1 MEMIE
6 SQTIFSSLTAL
17 LLGLSVSLCSW
28 AQPPDSDFGDALQ
41 FFPGPLLP
49 LGLVAGSTPKAGAP
63 NNAAGWRLT
72 EGDLHG
78 GGDWWALVC
87 ERGCSLYATQL
98 KVSNPRQDTR
108 HGARPDSQLLYW
120 SPLPHGLNKLPP
132 RQSLDASTPSKAA
145 GDAPPEASPP
155 APTLIGLFK
164 PVRANTALRF
174 KAGAVKTWLHAGM
187 DAYPPNGRIGGME
200 IRIPLDGE
208 PEALLVPRV
217 FPRKAG
223 PEQEKRKRPEDIATL
238 ELRAY
243 GKRQALAGYHL
254 ESYGDGFD
262 STEIL
267 RWAGDLD
274 GDGQLDLIISHDKH
288 DVDVAVYLSSMAQPG
303 ELVGLAGRLQQR
315 HADTAGN

>member
-6 SQTIFSSLTAL
+6 SKTMASSLTAV
-17 LLGLSVSLCSW
+17 LLGLSVSLNSW
-28 AQPPDSDFGDALQ
+28 AQPPDSDFENVLQ
-41 FFPGPLLP
+41 FFPGPLMP
-49 LGLVAGSTPKAGAP
+49 LGLVAGRTPKAGAP
-63 NNAAGWRLT
+63 NNAAGWRLA

-98 KVSNPRQDTR
+98 KVANPRQDAR
-108 HGARPDSQLLYW
+108 HGAHPDSQLLYW

-132 RQSLDASTPSKAA
+132 LQSLDASTPSKAP
-145 GDAPPEASPP
+145 GNAPPEVSPLV
-155 APTLIGLFK
+155 PTLIGLFK
-164 PVRANTALRF
+164 PVRANMALRF
-174 KAGAVKTWLHAGM
+174 KAGVVTTWLHAGM
-187 DAYPPNGRIGGME
+187 DTYPPSGRIGNLE
-200 IRIPLDGE
+200 IRIPLEGE
-208 PEALLVPRV
+208 QEALLVPRV

-223 PEQEKRKRPEDIATL
+223 PEDIATL

-243 GKRQALAGYHL
+243 GKRQALNGYHL
-254 ESYGDGFD
+254 ENYGDA
-262 STEIL
+262 SNATEVL

-274 GDGQLDLIISHDKH
+274 GDGKLDLIISHDNH

-315 HADTAGN
+315 HADTEGN